1 MTKVTPEEIAII
13 KRIAAIESISH
24 KVESRWNAETDREED
39 YDCFYSHAGGESFEW
54 CARYDS
60 FEDFIRE
67 YAQFK
72 YDSGYQ
78 VAASW

>member
-1 MTKVTPEEIAII
+1 MTKVTPEEIAIL

-24 KVESRWNAETDREED
+24 KVERMCNVEAEEED
-39 YDCFYSHAGGESFEW
+39 YDCFYSRARGESFEW

-60 FEDFIRE
+60 FEDFIRN

-72 YDSGYQ
+72 YECGYQ
-78 VAASW
+78 TATSW

>member
-13 KRIAAIESISH
+13 KRIAAIENITH
-24 KVESRWNAETDREED
+24 KVEQRWNAETDREED
-39 YDCFYSHAGGESFEW
+39 CDCFYACDRGEAFEW
-54 CARYDS
+54 CARYNS
-60 FEDFIRE
+60 FEDFIRD

-72 YDSGYQ
+72 YESGYQ